1 MRCVNMLSSTTHAS
15 FSPVFY
21 SASEAETRLQHCISN
36 VKRYRP
42 RSILQLLL
50 LGFGLATL
58 PLIVALV
65 TAALY
70 VDRVTAQGQRTIYD
84 ATRAVRASQTLGEA
98 LTAMERSARQ
108 YNVLGDPTL
117 LEVYEDR
124 RHDLLSAI
132 AELRRLELSS
142 GQQERLDRLSAE
154 ENKIYHL
161 LYSADAGKA
170 TIDSALSGF
179 GRLARQARALAD
191 EGNQLIAR
199 SVDDLQSAAARAQ
212 RLLIWQAAAL
222 VPIVIAL
229 TAIFIYLIAR
239 PLRQLDQSI
248 RQLGGG
254 EFSTPIGVKGP
265 HDLRELGARLDWMRQ
280 RLLELENQKVMFLRH
295 MSHELKTPLTSIREG
310 SELLH
315 EEIIGELNSAQ
326 REVADLLHSNS
337 LRLQRLIEDLLSFSI
352 TQSTQPLTGVAAV
365 RLDRMAASVLNEH
378 TLAIRSK
385 SLEVVQEL
393 EPLEVTGD
401 PDKLR
406 TVLDN
411 LVSNAVKYSPTRGRL
426 WLRVRRSEQ
435 NALIEVQDQGPGI
448 PSQERE
454 RVFEAFFQGEAP
466 YEGHVKGTGLGLSIA
481 REYVRSHHGDIHVID
496 QERGALLRVQLPL
509 SQGSNAMVSN

>member
-1 MRCVNMLSSTTHAS
+1 MHVFATHAS
-15 FSPVFY
+15 PSRVSRPDGERGSRFRNRIDY
-21 SASEAETRLQHCISN
+21 

-108 YNVLGDPTL
+108 YNVLGDATL
-117 LEVYEDR
+117 LEVYDDR
-124 RHDLLSAI
+124 RHELLGAV
-132 AELRRLELSS
+132 AELRRLDLSA
-142 GQQERLDRLSAE
+142 GQQERLDQLVTQENAIYRLLQS
-154 ENKIYHL
+154 NQ
-161 LYSADAGKA
+161 ADR
-170 TIDSALSGF
+170 SQLERALGAF
-179 GRLARQARALAD
+179 GPLARHARALAD

-199 SVDDLQSAAARAQ
+199 SVAGLQNAAARAQ

-222 VPIVIAL
+222 VPAVIAL
-229 TAIFIYLIAR
+229 TALFIYLIAR

-248 RQLGGG
+248 HQLGSG
-254 EFSTPIGVKGP
+254 EFDKPIGVKGP

-315 EEIIGELNSAQ
+315 EQVIGNLNDAQ
-326 REVADLLHSNS
+326 SEVAELLHSNS
-337 LRLQRLIEDLLSFSI
+337 LRLQRLIEDLLDFSI
-352 TQSTQPLTGVAAV
+352 TQSTQPLTALSPV
-365 RLDRMAASVLNEH
+365 RLDRIVSGVLGEH
-378 TLAIRSK
+378 TLAMRAK
-385 SLEVVQEL
+385 ELEVLREL
-393 EPLEVTGD
+393 EEIEVPGD

-406 TVLDN
+406 TIVDN
-411 LVSNAVKYSPTRGRL
+411 LVSNAVKYSPTRGHL
-426 WLRVRRSEQ
+426 WVRVGRQ
-435 NALIEVQDQGPGI
+435 DGWAQIEVQDEGPGI
-448 PSQERE
+448 PTQERE
-454 RVFEAFFQGEAP
+454 RVFDAFFQGEAA

-481 REYVRSHHGDIHVID
+481 REYVRSHHGEIHVID

-509 SQGSNAMVSN
+509 PEGEPHRALAPN

>member
-1 MRCVNMLSSTTHAS
+1 MRSFTTTHAS
-15 FSPVFY
+15 FSPAFG
-21 SASEAETRLQHCISN
+21 SGSETGHRLQHCISN

-58 PLIVALV
+58 PLIIALV
-65 TAALY
+65 SAALY

-108 YNVLGDPTL
+108 YNVLGDATL

-124 RHDLLSAI
+124 RHELLGAI
-132 AELRRLELSS
+132 TELHRLELSP
-142 GQQERLDRLSAE
+142 GQQERLDRLAAE
-154 ENKIYHL
+154 ENRIYRL
-161 LYSADAGKA
+161 LHTTGADKA
-170 TIDSALSGF
+170 KIDSALGGF
-179 GRLARQARALAD
+179 GHLARQARALAD

-199 SVDDLQSAAARAQ
+199 SVADLQSAAARAQ

-222 VPIVIAL
+222 VPVVIAL

-239 PLRQLDQSI
+239 PLRQLDHSI

-254 EFSTPIGVKGP
+254 EFTTPIGVKGP

-315 EEIIGELNSAQ
+315 EEIIGELNPAQ

-337 LRLQRLIEDLLSFSI
+337 LRLQRLIEDLLNFSI
-352 TQSTQPLTGVAAV
+352 TQSTQPLTELAPV
-365 RLDRMAASVLNEH
+365 RLDRIVSSVLNEH
-378 TLAIRSK
+378 TLAIRGK
-385 SLEVVQEL
+385 ALEVSQEL
-393 EPLEVTGD
+393 EQLEVPGD

-406 TVLDN
+406 TIVDN

-426 WLRVRRSEQ
+426 WLRVRRDKRD
-435 NALIEVQDQGPGI
+435 ALIEVQDQGPGI

-454 RVFEAFFQGEAP
+454 RVFEAFFQGDAP

-496 QERGALLRVQLPL
+496 QERGALLRVQLPISAGEIAL
-509 SQGSNAMVSN
+509 ASN

>member
-1 MRCVNMLSSTTHAS
+1 MMFAFTTQAPL
-15 FSPVFY
+15 SPVFGP
-21 SASEAETRLQHCISN
+21 ASEIGSRLHHCITN
-36 VKRYRP
+36 VMRYRP

-98 LTAMERSARQ
+98 LTSMERSARQ
-108 YNVLGDPTL
+108 YNVLGDAAL
-117 LEVYEDR
+117 LTVYDDR
-124 RHDLLSAI
+124 RRELLGAI
-132 AELRRLELSS
+132 TELRRLELSP
-142 GQQERLDRLSAE
+142 GQRERLDRLVTQENEIHGLLQSAE
-154 ENKIYHL
+154 SEGQIME
-161 LYSADAGKA
+161 
-170 TIDSALSGF
+170 TALGGF
-179 GRLARQARALAD
+179 GQLAVHARALAD

-199 SVDDLQSAAARAQ
+199 SVAELQSAATRAQ

-222 VPIVIAL
+222 VPAVIAL

-239 PLRQLDQSI
+239 PLRQLDHSI

-310 SELLH
+310 SELLN
-315 EEIIGELNSAQ
+315 EQVIGELNEAQ
-326 REVADLLHSNS
+326 LEVAALLHSNT

-352 TQSTQPLTGVAAV
+352 TQSTQPLTALSTV
-365 RLDRMAASVLNEH
+365 RLDHIAASVISEH
-378 TLAIRSK
+378 TLAMRAK
-385 SLEVVQEL
+385 DLDLLKELHEVEF
-393 EPLEVTGD
+393 PGD

-406 TVLDN
+406 TIVDN
-411 LVSNAVKYSPTRGRL
+411 LVSNAVKYSPARGRL
-426 WLRVRRSEQ
+426 WVRVSRDERH
-435 NALIEVQDQGPGI
+435 ALIEVQDEGPGI
-448 PSQERE
+448 PRQERE
-454 RVFEAFFQGEAP
+454 RVFDAFFQGEAP
-466 YEGHVKGTGLGLSIA
+466 YEGYVKGTGLGLSIA

-496 QERGALLRVQLPL
+496 QERGALLRVRLPL
-509 SQGSNAMVSN
+509 PQGDGNNAVASE